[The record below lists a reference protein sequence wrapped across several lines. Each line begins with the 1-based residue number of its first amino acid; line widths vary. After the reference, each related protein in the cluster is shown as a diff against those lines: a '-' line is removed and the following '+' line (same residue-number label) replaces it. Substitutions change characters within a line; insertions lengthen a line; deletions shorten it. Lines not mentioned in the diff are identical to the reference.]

1 MTNVSNVPGERGA
14 PLHFAGRTSELAWL
28 REALVALCES
38 GDARGGLRLVTGV
51 PGVGKTELAVE
62 FLRRVDGEEVA
73 GRLVGTMHVSPESLV
88 NRIDLFKAMANGL
101 RDSAAGDKVAQH
113 DDRVTS
119 WMGGLLGARAAIE
132 RDTAR
137 HTLDLPGLLRESAQA
152 GMWDGKAL
160 VLAIDEL
167 QSIEADAMPAL
178 RVLHAGLHGC
188 PILLVGFGLQHTANV
203 LAEPRGGVAG
213 ISRLAAPRPLSSLSM
228 DEAAEAV
235 AESLAVLHPG
245 QAASASVERLAAA
258 SHGFPQHIHGYL
270 EGASQALRRHGHLDG
285 AALEEAIAHGDERRA
300 AYYTQRL
307 AVGRS
312 RRPMLALV
320 GEMLSAGTRSLGMG
334 DAEAVLRKAGF
345 GVDELEAAIRHGVLT
360 LRDEDESVSFGIPS
374 FHDHMV
380 AVYEREDEKRKTRT

>member
-1 MTNVSNVPGERGA
+1 MNVPGERGS
-14 PLHFAGRTSELAWL
+14 PLHFAGREAELSWL
-28 REALVALCES
+28 CDALVVLCES
-38 GDARGGLRLVTGV
+38 GNRRRGLQLVTGV
-51 PGVGKTELAVE
+51 PGVGKTTLAAESLCRVE
-62 FLRRVDGEEVA
+62 GKEIA
-73 GRLVGTMHVSPESLV
+73 GRRVGTMHVSPESLANHV
-88 NRIDLFKAMANGL
+88 DLFKAMA
-101 RDSAAGDKVAQH
+101 SALGSSAG
-113 DDRVTS
+113 
-119 WMGGLLGARAAIE
+119 G
-132 RDTAR
+132 DTAR

-188 PILLVGFGLQHTANV
+188 PILLIGFGLQHTANV

-228 DEAAEAV
+228 DEAAEAI

-270 EGASQALRRHGHLDG
+270 EGASQALRRHGRLDG
-285 AALEEAIAHGDERRA
+285 TALEEAIAHGDERRA
-300 AYYTQRL
+300 DYYTQRL

-320 GEMLSAGTRSLGMG
+320 GEMLNAATRSLGTD

-345 GVDELEAAIRHGVLT
+345 RADQLETAIRHGVLT

-374 FHDHMV
+374 FHDHM
-380 AVYEREDEKRKTRT
+380 AAMYQRAGEKRKTRT

>member
-1 MTNVSNVPGERGA
+1 MRPTRVGVMGFGQAATAGYAALGVMNLPGERGS
-14 PLHFAGRTSELAWL
+14 PLHFAGREAELSWL
-28 REALVALCES
+28 RDALADLCET
-38 GDARGGLRLVTGV
+38 GNMRGGLHLVTGV
-51 PGVGKTELAVE
+51 PGVGKTALAAE
-62 FLRRVDGEEVA
+62 FLRRMEGKEIA
-73 GRLVGTMHVSPESLV
+73 GRRLGTMHVSPESLV
-88 NRIDLFKAMANGL
+88 NGGDLLRAMASAL
-101 RDSAAGDKVAQH
+101 HDSAAGYA
-113 DDRVTS
+113 T
-119 WMGGLLGARAAIE
+119 
-132 RDTAR
+132 R

-203 LAEPRGGVAG
+203 LAEPGGGVAG

-228 DEAAEAV
+228 DEAAEAI

-245 QAASASVERLAAA
+245 QTASASVERLAAA

-312 RRPMLALV
+312 RRPCTN
-320 GEMLSAGTRSLGMG
+320 GKTRSGKREPSCSRYSGCTHLSYRSPNRPFGSYR
-334 DAEAVLRKAGF
+334 ALR
-345 GVDELEAAIRHGVLT
+345 RW
-360 LRDEDESVSFGIPS
+360 
-374 FHDHMV
+374 
-380 AVYEREDEKRKTRT
+380 

>member
-88 NRIDLFKAMANGL
+88 NRIDLFKAMANAL
-101 RDSAAGDKVAQH
+101 RDSAGGNKVAQH

-119 WMGGLLGARAAIE
+119 WMAGLLGARAAIE

-178 RVLHAGLHGC
+178 RVLHGGLHGC
-188 PILLVGFGLQHTANV
+188 PIHLVGFGLQHTANV

-213 ISRLAAPRPLSSLSM
+213 ISRLAAPRSLSSLSK
-228 DEAAEAV
+228 DEAVEAI
-235 AESLAVLHPG
+235 AESLAVLHPA
-245 QAASASVERLAAA
+245 QSPSDSVERLAAA

-270 EGASQALRRHGHLDG
+270 EGAVHALRRHGHVDGTALD
-285 AALEEAIAHGDERRA
+285 EAIAHGDERRA

-307 AVGRS
+307 AIGRS
-312 RRPMLALV
+312 RRPMLAVV
-320 GEMLSAGTRSLGMG
+320 GQMIEAGARSLNMD
-334 DAEAVLRKAGF
+334 DAQAAVLKAGF
-345 GVDELEAAIRHGVLT
+345 EADVLETAIRHGVLT

-374 FHDHMV
+374 FHDHM
-380 AVYEREDEKRKTRT
+380 AAMYQREGEKRKTRT